1 MILALETSTGM
12 GSVALYDPA
21 ESRMVWEQ
29 GFRSERSHNALIFDP
44 LREALR
50 ECGGCLGRVVVG
62 TGPGSYSGIRV
73 AIAVAGG
80 LGVALGVPVAGGSSM
95 EAFAPEGESC
105 LVVGDAR
112 RKSFFAAKVMAG
124 SESAAPVLLDEQG
137 LKDAIAEARGSGW
150 PVFSADATL
159 WERGEELGV
168 SEGYP
173 TAGRLARR
181 WALLSRKHFAERAN
195 VPLEPHYLR
204 APYFTT
210 PK

>member
-1 MILALETSTGM
+1 MILALETSTSM

-29 GFRSERSHNALIFDP
+29 SFRSERSHNALIFRP
-44 LREALR
+44 LREVLR
-50 ECGGCLGRVVVG
+50 ECGGCLERVVVG

-80 LGVALGVPVAGGSSM
+80 LGVALGVPVAGGSSL

-112 RKSFFAAKVMAG
+112 RESFFAAKVVAG
-124 SESAAPVLLDEQG
+124 GESEDPILLDEQG
-137 LKDAIAEARGSGW
+137 LKEAIVEACGFGW

-159 WERGEELGV
+159 WERRRESGI

-181 WALLSRKHFAERAN
+181 WARLSRECFEERSN

-204 APYFTT
+204 APYITT

>member
-1 MILALETSTGM
+1 M
-12 GSVALYDPA
+12 
-21 ESRMVWEQ
+21 
-29 GFRSERSHNALIFDP
+29 
-44 LREALR
+44 
-50 ECGGCLGRVVVG
+50 
-62 TGPGSYSGIRV
+62 
-73 AIAVAGG
+73 
-80 LGVALGVPVAGGSSM
+80 
-95 EAFAPEGESC
+95 
-105 LVVGDAR
+105 VGDAR
-112 RKSFFAAKVMAG
+112 RKSFFAAKVMEG

>member
-80 LGVALGVPVAGGSSM
+80 LGVALGVPVAGD
-95 EAFAPEGESC
+95 P
-105 LVVGDAR
+105 LWKHLLQRVN
-112 RKSFFAAKVMAG
+112 
-124 SESAAPVLLDEQG
+124 PV
-137 LKDAIAEARGSGW
+137 W
-150 PVFSADATL
+150 
-159 WERGEELGV
+159 W
-168 SEGYP
+168 
-173 TAGRLARR
+173 
-181 WALLSRKHFAERAN
+181 
-195 VPLEPHYLR
+195 
-204 APYFTT
+204 
-210 PK
+210 

>member
-29 GFRSERSHNALIFDP
+29 GFRSERSHNALIFGP

-50 ECGGCLGRVVVG
+50 GCGGCLDRVVVG

-80 LGVALGVPVAGGSSM
+80 LGVALGVPVAGGSSL

-112 RKSFFAAKVMAG
+112 RESFFAAKVVAG
-124 SESAAPVLLDEQG
+124 SESEAPVLLDEKG

-159 WERGEELGV
+159 WERGKELGV

-181 WALLSRKHFAERAN
+181 WAQLSRKHFAERAN